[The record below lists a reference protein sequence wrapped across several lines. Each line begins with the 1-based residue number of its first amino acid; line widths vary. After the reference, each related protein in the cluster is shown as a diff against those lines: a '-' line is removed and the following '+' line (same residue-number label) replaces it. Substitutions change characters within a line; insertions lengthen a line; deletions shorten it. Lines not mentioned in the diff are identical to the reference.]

1 MSMKPQWKR
10 FLMRRSHCRPTLT
23 IPGALL
29 VSVLLGTWIAPQQ
42 LLQAA
47 FIEGEGGPEVLI
59 GRDDDNTNNPT
70 IQPPGVAANQ
80 SLNDTDILDGK
91 GGNDVLIGLLG
102 NDVMHGGPG
111 GDILIGGP
119 EGAGPPNSDIIFG
132 DEGNDV
138 NIWQGGDG
146 SDAFIGGPGLDAMVF
161 GTMDRDANNVPTL
174 SDPVPGYPHGVPTAN
189 VSGQGGFCTL
199 EEVNDPSL
207 GYEFLVRFFVRVTRN
222 LAVTIRLA
230 EVEQVFCTSEAGGQ
244 ITFADLTQ
252 ADPQFVVVTL
262 AEVEQLNRTVAEIIR

>member
-1 MSMKPQWKR
+1 MKPQWRR
-10 FLMRRSHCRPTLT
+10 FLMRRSRCRRTRT
-23 IPGALL
+23 ILDALL
-29 VSVLLGTWIAPQQ
+29 MSVLVGTLMGPLP

-47 FIEGEGGPEVLI
+47 LIEGEGGPDVLI
-59 GRDDDNTNNPT
+59 GPDDDNVNNPI
-70 IQPPGVAANQ
+70 IQPEGAVNQ
-80 SLNDTDILDGK
+80 SLNNTDILAGE
-91 GGNDVLIGLLG
+91 GGNDILIGLLG
-102 NDVMHGGPG
+102 NDVLHGGPG

-138 NIWQGGDG
+138 NIWQAGDG
-146 SDAFIGGPGLDAMVF
+146 SDAFIGAQGLDAMVF
-161 GTMDRDANNVPTL
+161 GTMDRDANNVPIL
-174 SDPVPGYPHGVPTAN
+174 SDPVPGYPHGVPMAN

-199 EEVNDPSL
+199 ERVDDSSL
-207 GYEFLVRFFVRVTRN
+207 GYEFLVRFFVRATGA

-252 ADPQFVVVTL
+252 ADPEFVDVTL
-262 AEVEQLNRTVAEIIR
+262 EEVERLNRTVAEIIR

>member
-1 MSMKPQWKR
+1 MSMEPRCGMNLVRRGRYWR
-10 FLMRRSHCRPTLT
+10 TLMILA
-23 IPGALL
+23 ALL
-29 VSVLLGTWIAPQQ
+29 VSVLVGTLIGPV
-42 LLQAA
+42 LPLQAA
-47 FIEGEGGPEVLI
+47 FIEGSGGPNVLI
-59 GRDDDNTNNPT
+59 GRDDDNVNNPT
-70 IQPPGVAANQ
+70 IQPPDVPVNQ
-80 SLNDTDILDGK
+80 SLNNTDILQGG

-102 NDVMHGGPG
+102 NDVLHGGPG
-111 GDILIGGP
+111 GDILIGGI
-119 EGAGPPNSDIIFG
+119 ELGVAPNSDIIFG

-161 GTMDRDANNVPTL
+161 GNIDRVGNMPTL
-174 SDPVPGYPHGVPTAN
+174 SDPVPGYPQGVPTAN

-199 EEVNDPSL
+199 EPVEDPSL
-207 GYEFLVRFFVRVTRN
+207 GYEFLVRFFVRATGN

-230 EVEQVFCTSEAGGQ
+230 EVEQVFCTSQAGGQ

-262 AEVEQLNRTVAEIIR
+262 EEVEQLNHTVAQIIR

>member
-10 FLMRRSHCRPTLT
+10 FLMRRSRGLHSLTLL
-23 IPGALL
+23 GALL
-29 VSVLLGTWIAPQQ
+29 VSVLLGTLISPLQ

-47 FIEGEGGPEVLI
+47 FIEGEGGAEVLI
-59 GRDDDNTNNPT
+59 GRDDDNMDNPI
-70 IQPPGVAANQ
+70 IQPEGAVNQ
-80 SLNDTDILDGK
+80 SLNNTDVLDGR
-91 GGNDVLIGLLG
+91 GGNDIVIGLLG
-102 NDVMHGGPG
+102 NDVLHGGPG
-111 GDILIGGP
+111 GDILIGGI
-119 EGAGPPNSDIIFG
+119 ELGVAPNSDIIFG

-146 SDAFIGGPGLDAMVF
+146 SDAFIGGQGLDAMVF
-161 GTMDRDANNVPTL
+161 GNIDRVGNVPTL

-199 EEVNDPSL
+199 EEVDDPSL
-207 GYEFLVRFFVRVTRN
+207 GYEFLVRFFVRATGN

-252 ADPQFVVVTL
+252 ADPEFVVVTPE
-262 AEVEQLNRTVAEIIR
+262 EVEQLNRTVARIIR

>member
-10 FLMRRSHCRPTLT
+10 FLMRRSHCQRTLT
-23 IPGALL
+23 ILGALL
-29 VSVLLGTWIAPQQ
+29 VSVLLGTWIGPQQ

-59 GRDDDNTNNPT
+59 GRDDDNTNNPI
-70 IQPPGVAANQ
+70 IQPPGAVNQ
-80 SLNDTDILDGK
+80 SLNNTDILDGK
-91 GGNDVLIGLLG
+91 GGNDIVIGLLG

-111 GDILIGGP
+111 GDILIGGI
-119 EGAGPPNSDIIFG
+119 ELGVAPNSDIIFG

-138 NIWQGGDG
+138 NIWQAGDG
-146 SDAFIGGPGLDAMVF
+146 SDAFIGGEGLDAMVF
-161 GTMDRDANNVPTL
+161 GTIDRVGNVPTL
-174 SDPVPGYPHGVPTAN
+174 SDPVPGYQQGVPTAN

-199 EEVNDPSL
+199 EPIDDDSSL
-207 GYEFLVRFFVRVTRN
+207 GYEFLVRFFVRATGN

-230 EVEQVFCTSEAGGQ
+230 EVEQVFCTSQAGGQ

-262 AEVEQLNRTVAEIIR
+262 EEVERLNRTVAEIIR

>member
-1 MSMKPQWKR
+1 MSMKPHWKR
-10 FLMRRSHCRPTLT
+10 FLMRRSRCRHTLT
-23 IPGALL
+23 ILGALL
-29 VSVLLGTWIAPQQ
+29 VSVLLGTWIGPLQ

-47 FIEGEGGPEVLI
+47 FIEGEGGPDVLI
-59 GRDDDNTNNPT
+59 GRDDDNVDNPI
-70 IQPPGVAANQ
+70 IQPEGAVNQ
-80 SLNDTDILDGK
+80 SLNNTDILEGK
-91 GGNDVLIGLLG
+91 AGNDILIGLLG
-102 NDVMHGGPG
+102 NDVLHGGPG

-138 NIWQGGDG
+138 NIWQAGDG
-146 SDAFIGGPGLDAMVF
+146 SDAFIGGQGRDAMVF
-161 GTMDRDANNVPTL
+161 GTMDRDTNNVPIL
-174 SDPVPGYPHGVPTAN
+174 SAPVPGYPHGVPTAN

-199 EEVNDPSL
+199 EPVDDPSL
-207 GYEFLVRFFVRVTRN
+207 GYEFLVRFFVRATGN

-230 EVEQVFCTSEAGGQ
+230 EVEQVFCTSQAGGQ

-262 AEVEQLNRTVAEIIR
+262 EEVEKLNQTVAQIIR

>member
-1 MSMKPQWKR
+1 MAMEPGCGMN
-10 FLMRRSHCRPTLT
+10 LVRRRQYLRTLT
-23 IPGALL
+23 ILGTLL
-29 VSVLLGTWIAPQQ
+29 ASVLLGTLIGPLQ

-59 GRDDDNTNNPT
+59 GRDDDNTNNPI
-70 IQPPGVAANQ
+70 IQPPGAVNQ
-80 SLNDTDILDGK
+80 SLNNTDILDGK
-91 GGNDVLIGLLG
+91 GGNDIVIGLLG

-111 GDILIGGP
+111 GDILIGGI
-119 EGAGPPNSDIIFG
+119 ELGVAPNSDIIFG

-146 SDAFIGGPGLDAMVF
+146 SDAFIGGQGLDAMVF
-161 GTMDRDANNVPTL
+161 GTIDRVGNVPTL
-174 SDPVPGYPHGVPTAN
+174 SDPVPGYPQGVPTAN

-199 EEVNDPSL
+199 EEVDDPSL
-207 GYEFLVRFFVRVTRN
+207 GYEFLVRFFVRATGN

-252 ADPQFVVVTL
+252 TDPEFVIVTL
-262 AEVEQLNRTVAEIIR
+262 EEVERLNRTVAEIIR